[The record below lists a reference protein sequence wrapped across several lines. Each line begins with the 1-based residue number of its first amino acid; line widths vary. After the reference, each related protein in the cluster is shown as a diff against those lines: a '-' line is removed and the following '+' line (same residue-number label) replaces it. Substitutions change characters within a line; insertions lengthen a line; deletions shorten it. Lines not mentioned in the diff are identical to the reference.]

1 MSTIDHPSQ
10 HALHVLALAAI
21 TVAFFWQPLFTDETF
36 FFRDLWRYYYPVRW
50 VSVEQIQS
58 GQIPLWNP
66 YSSCGY
72 PLLGTLTLG
81 IFYPLG
87 LIFLL
92 LPFGLAFKHYIILH
106 YFLAAVFAYALAA
119 EWGLS
124 AAAALFTAL
133 AFAFSGY
140 FISLH
145 SGFCYLASAVWMPL
159 IVLLFHR
166 TLRRRSVGY
175 AALTGLA
182 LACQFLAGEAGTV
195 LHTGIILAAYFCFF
209 AFKGG
214 AADNGLN
221 VQRSTFNIQRST
233 AEHPPSIQNP
243 KSKVQNGPSLIALL
257 FVLAVTSAGLAMA
270 QFLPSWELGGQS
282 TRGGGYSLDLSA
294 AGGFM
299 LAHLPTIVAPFL
311 FGNVYD
317 SWWGGLFRVRDPF
330 FNCIYLGL
338 LPVVMACAAV
348 ALARR
353 RLTIFLAVVGLLGLL
368 LSLGT
373 LTPLFYLFW
382 KFVPMARMFR
392 YPQKLFALTAFATPF
407 LAGLAFDHLSVLS
420 APTAR
425 TMRRTL
431 WAVGIFVALLWVTVA
446 AFHVGADWFRDT
458 LAVDR
463 PKMQGDELAQQAYD
477 HFAVSALKAAAG
489 LTLALAFVV
498 AVVAGKLSPA
508 RFRMAALVFLVAD

>member
-214 AADNGLN
+214 
-221 VQRSTFNIQRST
+221 
-233 AEHPPSIQNP
+233 
-243 KSKVQNGPSLIALL
+243 
-257 FVLAVTSAGLAMA
+257 
-270 QFLPSWELGGQS
+270 
-282 TRGGGYSLDLSA
+282 
-294 AGGFM
+294 
-299 LAHLPTIVAPFL
+299 
-311 FGNVYD
+311 
-317 SWWGGLFRVRDPF
+317 
-330 FNCIYLGL
+330 
-338 LPVVMACAAV
+338 
-348 ALARR
+348 
-353 RLTIFLAVVGLLGLL
+353 
-368 LSLGT
+368 
-373 LTPLFYLFW
+373 
-382 KFVPMARMFR
+382 
-392 YPQKLFALTAFATPF
+392 
-407 LAGLAFDHLSVLS
+407 
-420 APTAR
+420 
-425 TMRRTL
+425 
-431 WAVGIFVALLWVTVA
+431 
-446 AFHVGADWFRDT
+446 
-458 LAVDR
+458 
-463 PKMQGDELAQQAYD
+463 
-477 HFAVSALKAAAG
+477 
-489 LTLALAFVV
+489 
-498 AVVAGKLSPA
+498 
-508 RFRMAALVFLVAD
+508 